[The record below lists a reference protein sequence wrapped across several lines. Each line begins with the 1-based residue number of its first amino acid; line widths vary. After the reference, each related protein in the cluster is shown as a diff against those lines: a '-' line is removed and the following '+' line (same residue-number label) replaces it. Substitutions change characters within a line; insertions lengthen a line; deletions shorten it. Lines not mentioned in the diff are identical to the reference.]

1 VSFIELTARRRNAVK
16 VLLVCILL
24 WPFAAWVAA
33 RLLITEAPLAKADAI
48 VVLGGSANY
57 KERAREAARLLQ
69 EGRAPLILLTND
81 NHRGPWSSVEQR
93 NPYFYERSF
102 DEIENAG
109 VQGTKIDVLMTPV
122 GGTHEEAELVKKYA
136 AEHGLRSVLVVTSA
150 YHSRRALWTF
160 ARVFRDTG
168 IQVGLKPVS
177 PGSDSPPA
185 ATWWLTVRGWR
196 LVPTE
201 YVKMIYYVVKY
212 R

>member
-1 VSFIELTARRRNAVK
+1 MKRRRTVK
-16 VLLVCILL
+16 ILLVCILI

-48 VVLGGSANY
+48 VILGGSANY
-57 KERAREAARLLQ
+57 RERAREAARLVQ

-81 NHRGPWSSVEQR
+81 NQRGPWSSAEQR
-93 NPYFYERSF
+93 NLYFYERSL
-102 DEIENAG
+102 EELHNAG
-109 VQGTKIDVLMTPV
+109 VPDKSVDVLMNEV
-122 GGTHEEAELVKKYA
+122 SGTHDEAELVKKYA
-136 AEHGLRSVLVVTSA
+136 VDQGFRSVLVVTSA

-160 ARVFRDTG
+160 SRVFRDTG
-168 IQVGLKPVS
+168 IEVGLSPVS
-177 PGSDSPPA
+177 PGTDSPPPT
-185 ATWWLTVRGWR
+185 TWWLTTRGWR